1 MSASSLIA
9 RRAAELLLLV
19 PVCVVFQSILW
30 AEQVL
35 LGPKLAVIALAAVS
49 MWRPRDGLLV
59 LAALGPFG
67 SVLGD
72 PVGIGRGVADALAAA
87 RPPGYPAALSEALL
101 PVIQDPTHRFGGA
114 MVLAFLI
121 GYALRQVWR
130 RHDGASVPAS
140 LLAPAVLLGAT
151 ALASCIVNIG
161 VWRVWDLAFQ
171 SDHRLLDFVVW
182 GYHNPIST
190 HPSAPADAFDSIQAA
205 VGTLTMSA
213 MLLVTF
219 SLCRGD
225 AEYVGRLAR
234 MLVLGAAAAAL
245 LSFAAMAM
253 YIVSHPDAGA
263 VRTALAQRWTFVS
276 TLNTGAPGLVLVAP
290 IAIAC
295 GFLPGANRAV
305 WWGATAVLLAALWSN
320 GTRAAILPGVAV
332 GGAALLWL
340 VREHASR
347 RVRLAVVAGILIVGT
362 GVIAATAVRMRGVDS
377 YLRTAHDR
385 LEFARQAVH
394 LIAERPV
401 LGHGIDQYGRA
412 ARRRDASST
421 PHNLYLRRAGE
432 LGVVGLGLLLWLIG
446 SAMWPILRGLR
457 ARPTDVLLLA
467 ACTGL
472 TALLIANL
480 GRAGFG
486 RFSLVAGFAAALAFD
501 RISRTGGGPIP
512 TVHSWPAGLRAFTI
526 AGMVLLAA
534 SIPWRIDRHARDIDL
549 SHLESGLDRWEAAS
563 DGRFRWTRGPVEFF
577 VHPSVTAIELPVR
590 AQGVGLTGPRHV
602 AVQLNGSIEQ
612 RLLLTENR
620 WQPIRLVLPPSGRVW
635 RKVELDAGPTWIPRD
650 VLPGSTD
657 PRELGVMTGELR
669 RCYGA
674 VTEDGVCR
682 DGWTRDGS

>member
-1 MSASSLIA
+1 MSASSA

-67 SVLGD
+67 SVWA
-72 PVGIGRGVADALAAA
+72 IRWASARGVADALAAA

-121 GYALRQVWR
+121 GYALRRCGAGTTERPSRRRCWR
-130 RHDGASVPAS
+130 RLSCSAPPRSRRASSTSAS
-140 LLAPAVLLGAT
+140 GDLG
-151 ALASCIVNIG
+151 S
-161 VWRVWDLAFQ
+161 
-171 SDHRLLDFVVW
+171 RLPVGPSPLDFVVW

-295 GFLPGANRAV
+295 GFLPGASRAV
-305 WWGATAVLLAALWSN
+305 WWGAAAVLLAALWSN
-320 GTRAAILPGVAV
+320 GTRAAILPGVVV

-347 RVRLAVVAGILIVGT
+347 RVRLAVVAGVLIVGT
-362 GVIAATAVRMRGVDS
+362 GVIAATAVRMRGVD
-377 YLRTAHDR
+377 YYFRTAYDR

-457 ARPTDVLLLA
+457 ARPTTSSCWRPA
-467 ACTGL
+467 
-472 TALLIANL
+472 
-480 GRAGFG
+480 RA
-486 RFSLVAGFAAALAFD
+486 
-501 RISRTGGGPIP
+501 
-512 TVHSWPAGLRAFTI
+512 
-526 AGMVLLAA
+526 
-534 SIPWRIDRHARDIDL
+534 
-549 SHLESGLDRWEAAS
+549 
-563 DGRFRWTRGPVEFF
+563 
-577 VHPSVTAIELPVR
+577 
-590 AQGVGLTGPRHV
+590 
-602 AVQLNGSIEQ
+602 
-612 RLLLTENR
+612 
-620 WQPIRLVLPPSGRVW
+620 
-635 RKVELDAGPTWIPRD
+635 
-650 VLPGSTD
+650 
-657 PRELGVMTGELR
+657 
-669 RCYGA
+669 
-674 VTEDGVCR
+674 
-682 DGWTRDGS
+682 